1 MTTEATR
8 YEGGLDWMRSYFG
21 DAIPPRT
28 ATEASL
34 AAMNDLGRQSIEHSY
49 DTWSRPGMDQK
60 TKSLITLTITAALG
74 VTEMFRMHLRGAH
87 NIGVPRD
94 LIAELLVHIGVYC
107 GTPRASVAS
116 RIARNLWREL
126 DEQAADQQER

>member
-8 YEGGLDWMRSYFG
+8 YEGGLDWTRSYFG

-28 ATEASL
+28 TSEASP

-74 VTEMFRMHLRGAH
+74 SPRCSRCTYAGRTTSGYRG
-87 NIGVPRD
+87 
-94 LIAELLVHIGVYC
+94 
-107 GTPRASVAS
+107 T
-116 RIARNLWREL
+116 
-126 DEQAADQQER
+126 